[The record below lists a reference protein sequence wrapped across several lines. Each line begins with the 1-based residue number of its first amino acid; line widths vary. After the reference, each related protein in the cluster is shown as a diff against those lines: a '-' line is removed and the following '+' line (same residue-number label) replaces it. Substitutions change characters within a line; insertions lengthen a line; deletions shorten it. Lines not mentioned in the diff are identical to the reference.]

1 MGVGESGRVGWEGGA
16 GIDRRS
22 GWERER
28 VGIDRCGV
36 GEGETGE
43 LGGGE
48 SGDRVEEWGGR
59 GR

>member
-1 MGVGESGRVGWEGGA
+1 MGWEGGGA

-22 GWERER
+22 RWERER
-28 VGIDRCGV
+28 VAIDRRGV

-48 SGDRVEEWGGR
+48 SGDRVEVGIDR
-59 GR
+59 GDAWCNG